1 MTNPGFDQ
9 FYPPSET
16 MSGQSP
22 FWQIGMVAKLADH
35 RAGAEAGDRDKESR
49 LCNRLGQLRRLVKRE
64 QMLDALREEVEEAVK
79 FLRSTGRTVDFKQED
94 PAKWITTRDG
104 RPRW

>member
-1 MTNPGFDQ
+1 MANPGFDQ

-16 MSGQSP
+16 MSGQSS

-49 LCNRLGQLRRLVKRE
+49 LCNRLGQLRRLVKWE
-64 QMLDALREEVEEAVK
+64 QMLGPLREEVEEAVK
-79 FLRSTGRTVDFKQED
+79 FLRSTGRTVDFAQED

>member
-1 MTNPGFDQ
+1 M
-9 FYPPSET
+9 
-16 MSGQSP
+16 
-22 FWQIGMVAKLADH
+22 AKLADH

-49 LCNRLGQLRRLVKRE
+49 LCNRIGQLRRLVKRE

-79 FLRSTGRTVDFKQED
+79 FLRSTGRTVDFAQED

>member
-1 MTNPGFDQ
+1 MANPGFDQ

-16 MSGQSP
+16 MGDPTSRSVSD
-22 FWQIGMVAKLADH
+22 WAAKLADL
-35 RAGAEAGDRDKESR
+35 RAGAEAGDRGKESR
-49 LCNRLGQLRRLVKRE
+49 LRNRLGQLRRLVKWE
-64 QMLDALREEVEEAVK
+64 QMLGCLREEVEEAVK